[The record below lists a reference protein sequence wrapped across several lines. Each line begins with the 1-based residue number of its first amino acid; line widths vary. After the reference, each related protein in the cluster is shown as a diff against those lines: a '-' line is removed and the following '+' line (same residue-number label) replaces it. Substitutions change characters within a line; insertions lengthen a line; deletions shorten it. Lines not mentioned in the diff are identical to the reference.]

1 MSNLTTKEF
10 FAKENVKTKFNE
22 ILGKNSTSFIT
33 SVLQIVNSSDML
45 KEANVD
51 SVYNAAMLAATLNL
65 PINNNLG
72 FAYIIPFR
80 DRNKGVLA
88 QFQIGY
94 KGFIQLAQRS
104 GQVKKIAATE
114 VYTSNLISSNP
125 LKGNEYDWTKR
136 EGEIIGY
143 VAYLE
148 LVNGFE
154 AELYMTITQ
163 MKEHANKFSQTY
175 KKGYGVWKDDFDSM
189 AKKTV
194 VKLLLAKYAPL
205 SVDMQK
211 AIITDQ
217 SVIKDESGNEVQYVD
232 TEVIEID
239 KIEERKKEMIANCTT
254 MVALNHLQEQNPD
267 WDINLFDEQKNKIE
281 GGKNA

>member
-1 MSNLTTKEF
+1 MNKTKEF
-10 FAKENVKTKFNE
+10 FSKDVVKSKFTE
-22 ILGKNSTSFIT
+22 VLGKNSTSFIT
-33 SVLQIVNSSDML
+33 TVMQIVNSSEML
-45 KEANVD
+45 KEAEPD
-51 SVYNAAMLAATLNL
+51 SIYNAAILAATLNL

-104 GQVKKIAATE
+104 GQVKRISATE
-114 VYTSNLISSNP
+114 VYASNLISSNP
-125 LKGNEYDWTKR
+125 LKGNVYDWTKS
-136 EGEIIGY
+136 EGELIGY

-148 LVNGFE
+148 LINGFE
-154 AELYMTITQ
+154 AELYMTNSQ
-163 MKEHANKFSQTY
+163 MKNHATKFSQTY
-175 KKGYGVWKDDFDSM
+175 KKGYGVWKDYFDSM

-211 AIITDQ
+211 AIIADQ
-217 SVIKDESGNEVQYVD
+217 SVIKDENGNEVQYVD
-232 TEVIEID
+232 TDVIEID
-239 KIEERKKEMIANCTT
+239 KVEERKKVMIESCTNMIA
-254 MVALNHLQEQNPD
+254 LNQLQEQYPD
-267 WDINLFDEQKNKIE
+267 WDINLFDEQKLKIQ
-281 GGKNA
+281 GGSNA